1 MRVFLTGASGFV
13 GQRFMPRLEALGHDA
28 IGAGD
33 NLDIRDLSP
42 LEAELVRVAP
52 DAIVHLAAQSSV
64 AASWRDPVDSFR
76 INYLGTRNLLD
87 IVERRMPDVRVL
99 LVGTADGYTTTWA
112 DAPAYTE
119 VTPLRPASPYARTK
133 VACELLGALA
143 AERGLN
149 IMRTRSF
156 NHTGAG
162 QADVFVA
169 SSFAR
174 QIAEIANGIREPRMA
189 VGNLDSVRDFLDVED
204 VISAYILLLDPGIE
218 PDVFNVASGVPV
230 KIATLLETLT
240 ELANVEPEVSINPE
254 YFRPTDQLVGDSSR
268 LQNATGW
275 RPKISLRET
284 LGALLGDW
292 RRQTARES

>member
-64 AASWRDPVDSFR
+64 AASWRDPVDSFQ

>member
-13 GQRFMPRLEALGHDA
+13 GLRFMPRLKALGHDA
-28 IGAGD
+28 VGAGD
-33 NLDIRDLSP
+33 NLDIRDLSQ

-52 DAIVHLAAQSSV
+52 DAIVHLAAQTSV

-76 INYLGTRNLLD
+76 VNYLGTRNLLD
-87 IVERRMPDVRVL
+87 VVERRMPGVRVL
-99 LVGTADGYTTTWA
+99 LVGTADGYTTTRA
-112 DAPAYTE
+112 DAPAYAEATS
-119 VTPLRPASPYARTK
+119 LRPASPYARTK

-162 QADVFVA
+162 QSDVFVA

-174 QIAEIANGIREPRMA
+174 QIAEIANGIREPRIA

-218 PDVFNVASGVPV
+218 PNVFNVASGIPV
-230 KIATLLETLT
+230 KIATLLETLIA
-240 ELANVEPEVSINPE
+240 LAGVEPEVSINPE
-254 YFRPTDQLVGDSSR
+254 YFRPTDQLVGDPAR
-268 LQNATGW
+268 LLSATGW
-275 RPKISLRET
+275 RPKISLRDT
-284 LGALLGDW
+284 LGDLLDDW
-292 RRQTARES
+292 RRRTAGES

>member
-64 AASWRDPVDSFR
+64 AASWRDPVDSFQ

-240 ELANVEPEVSINPE
+240 ELAHVEPEVSINPE